1 MSADAIRAILK
12 DENKLN
18 KVVKAAFDQVDT
30 DGSGKIEFNE
40 FKNLIKEVL
49 SSMC

>member
-1 MSADAIRAILK
+1 MEVFDLL
-12 DENKLN
+12 DTNK
-18 KVVKAAFDQVDT
+18 
-30 DGSGKIEFNE
+30 SGKIEFNE